1 MTDQTP
7 VRIEHHPDAPDIA
20 VVTINRPDRRNALD
34 DAVLDGLGQAAE
46 RFHEDAGTRAIVLR
60 GEGGFFS
67 AGADVSTFDTIATE
81 TDVNRVRRATHKG
94 GRLCAAWESLPQLT
108 IASIEG
114 GAVGGGLALALACDW
129 RVMAADAW
137 VYVPEARLG
146 LIYGWN
152 TVPRLTRLIGPART
166 KTLSILCRCHA
177 ASECQQWGLVD
188 AIAGDEGADEA
199 AFALAR
205 EVCAIPRLAAQMIKR
220 STNATANALSAAT
233 SYADMD
239 DMLVCMTDPEGN
251 AARQA
256 FISGLK
262 DKGGK

>member
-7 VRIEHHPDAPDIA
+7 VRIEALSGAPEIA
-20 VVTINRPDRRNALD
+20 VVTLNRPTRKNAID
-34 DAVLDGLGQAAE
+34 DAIIDGLMQAAL
-46 RFHEDAGTRAIVLR
+46 RFHEDAETKAIVLR

-67 AGADVSTFDTIATE
+67 AGADVSAFDGIAGE
-81 TDVNRVRRATHKG
+81 TDVNRIRRSTHKG

-108 IASIEG
+108 IAAING
-114 GAVGGGLALALACDW
+114 GAVGGGLALTLACDW
-129 RVMAADAW
+129 RVMASDAW
-137 VYVPEARLG
+137 AYVPEARLG

-152 TVPRLTRLIGPART
+152 TIPRLTRLIGPART
-166 KTLSILCRCHA
+166 KTLSILCRRHKA
-177 ASECQQWGLVD
+177 QECEKWGLVD
-188 AIAGDEGADEA
+188 AIAEDGSAEETAY
-199 AFALAR
+199 ALAR
-205 EVCAIPRLAAQMIKR
+205 EVCTIPTLAAQLIKR
-220 STNATANALSAAT
+220 STNASANALSAAT

-256 FISGLK
+256 FLAGLQ